1 MWATSPNYRVFNLVI
16 MFDSIEKNE
25 YVHLPTLYLIIPF
38 KWQYIF
44 LHLHPTHLINNMYVL
59 LRMTW

>member
-38 KWQYIF
+38 KWQ
-44 LHLHPTHLINNMYVL
+44 
-59 LRMTW
+59 